1 MTGIIFV
8 DALEELPMLSQRL
21 VKTRTPLFALGAVAC
36 AVLLAGCDEYVHIT
50 RDPDVHIPRHA
61 TWAWRPAQEEGSR
74 RGSRP
79 VTSRDVITR
88 GETRGETVTREDHA
102 DYDVLRGKVK
112 AAIDRNMTEKG
123 FKEASDPQ
131 EADFL
136 VDFHIAVRRRN
147 MTVERVYPG
156 AYPGLVCGP
165 FGCYSGWGYGPAAVG
180 YENIHF
186 REGTIVIDV
195 VQNAT
200 DHSVYRAVGAKPV
213 RRDTFSFTQDEVN
226 GLVHHLLKDLKP
238 SKK

>member
-1 MTGIIFV
+1 
-8 DALEELPMLSQRL
+8 MLSQRL
-21 VKTRTPLFALGAVAC
+21 LRARAPLFTACAIAC

-50 RDPDVHIPRHA
+50 RDRDVHIARHA
-61 TWAWRPAQEEGSR
+61 TWAWQSAQEESRR

-79 VTSRDVITR
+79 VVSRDVITR
-88 GETRGETVTREDHA
+88 GETVTREDNA
-102 DYDVLRGKVK
+102 DNDALRGKVK
-112 AAIDRNMTEKG
+112 TAVERNLNEKG
-123 FKEASDPQ
+123 LKEASDPAT
-131 EADFL
+131 ADFL

-180 YENIHF
+180 YENIRF
-186 REGTIVIDV
+186 REGTIVVDV
-195 VQNAT
+195 VQSPAN
-200 DHSVYRAVGAKPV
+200 HLVYRAVGEKPV

-238 SKK
+238 SK